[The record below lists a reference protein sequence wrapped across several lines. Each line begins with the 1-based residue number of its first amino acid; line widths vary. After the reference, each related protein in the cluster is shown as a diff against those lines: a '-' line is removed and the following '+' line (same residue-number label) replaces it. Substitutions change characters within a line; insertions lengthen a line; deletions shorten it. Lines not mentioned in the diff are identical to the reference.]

1 MNRKRIL
8 IVEDDAAVRQVL
20 LLRLKAQNYD
30 SIAFGDSIG
39 ALSEARRQ
47 PPDLI
52 ILDLGLP
59 GGGGISFMERLQAL
73 PHLSGTPVIVVSAQ
87 ERSTSEQQALDAGAS
102 AYFQKPAD
110 PEALLMKIRELLGE
124 P

>member
-1 MNRKRIL
+1 MDRKRIL
-8 IVEDDAAVRQVL
+8 IVEDNASVRQVL

>member
-1 MNRKRIL
+1 M
-8 IVEDDAAVRQVL
+8 RQVL
-20 LLRLKAQNYD
+20 HARLKTQNYD
-30 SIAFGDSIG
+30 SLPVGDSIT

-59 GGGGISFMERLQAL
+59 GGGGIAFMERLRAI
-73 PHLSGTPVIVVSAQ
+73 PRISDIPVIVVSAH
-87 ERSTSEQQALDAGAS
+87 ERKAGEKAAVDAGAV

-110 PEALLMKIRELLGE
+110 PEELLKKIREILGE
-124 P
+124 A